1 MKGYEPLQRNAM
13 MKASIQTSIYKLM
26 LMELGIQTG
35 QTAVFYVENSMG
47 NYSVEELA
55 HMDRLRYKPKNIT
68 KRVNRCFS
76 RTLAAFYSSRYTCY
90 YYGYFCIR
98 ILNNLCF
105 KPLEEKT
112 LMQ

>member
-1 MKGYEPLQRNAM
+1 MGRPCSYDYKTKEIGRMFWDWKGTNMKGVMSPYKENAM

-55 HMDRLRYKPKNIT
+55 HMDRLRYKPKT
-68 KRVNRCFS
+68 LQKR
-76 RTLAAFYSSRYTCY
+76 
-90 YYGYFCIR
+90 G
-98 ILNNLCF
+98 
-105 KPLEEKT
+105 
-112 LMQ
+112 

>member
-1 MKGYEPLQRNAM
+1 
-13 MKASIQTSIYKLM
+13 M

-68 KRVNRCFS
+68 KRVNRCC
-76 RTLAAFYSSRYTCY
+76 RTLAAFYSSR
-90 YYGYFCIR
+90 
-98 ILNNLCF
+98 
-105 KPLEEKT
+105 
-112 LMQ
+112 

>member
-1 MKGYEPLQRNAM
+1 MFWDWKGTNMKGVMRAYKENAM

-68 KRVNRCFS
+68 KR
-76 RTLAAFYSSRYTCY
+76 
-90 YYGYFCIR
+90 G
-98 ILNNLCF
+98 
-105 KPLEEKT
+105 
-112 LMQ
+112 

>member
-1 MKGYEPLQRNAM
+1 
-13 MKASIQTSIYKLM
+13 M

-55 HMDRLRYKPKNIT
+55 HMDRLGTNLKHY

-76 RTLAAFYSSRYTCY
+76 RTLAAFYSSR
-90 YYGYFCIR
+90 
-98 ILNNLCF
+98 
-105 KPLEEKT
+105 
-112 LMQ
+112 

>member
-1 MKGYEPLQRNAM
+1 MKGVMSLRNAM

-55 HMDRLRYKPKNIT
+55 HMDRLRYKPKT
-68 KRVNRCFS
+68 LQRGVNRCFS
-76 RTLAAFYSSRYTCY
+76 NSCS
-90 YYGYFCIR
+90 
-98 ILNNLCF
+98 IL
-105 KPLEEKT
+105 
-112 LMQ
+112 

>member
-1 MKGYEPLQRNAM
+1 MKGVIPYKENAM

-76 RTLAAFYSSRYTCY
+76 RTLAAFYSSVEHPLW
-90 YYGYFCIR
+90 ILLHLR

-105 KPLEEKT
+105 KLWRKDI
-112 LMQ
+112 M